1 MVITVITIFTMQSQT
16 FDLKIVPIGNSQGI
30 RLPKPL
36 LQRYGIEG
44 HVLAEQTPQGILL
57 RSTPRRKASL
67 EDTFSD
73 MARAGEDWQDWDA
86 ASADG
91 LNKLAW

>member
-1 MVITVITIFTMQSQT
+1 MQAQT
-16 FDLKIVPIGNSQGI
+16 FDLKIVPIGNSQGV

-44 HVLAEQTPQGILL
+44 HVIAEQTLQGILL
-57 RSTPRRKASL
+57 RSTLRSKASL
-67 EDTFSD
+67 EDTFAQ
-73 MARAGEDWQDWDA
+73 MALAQEDWQDLDG

-91 LNKLAW
+91 LSKLPW